1 MEERILRREIK
12 LRAKIRWEEENNS
25 KRCESERER
34 ERGRPKRQLQM
45 SWTGLGRTM
54 NYSESWRI
62 YIIVLRENEGLAGLA
77 NSFWNPMLEMLD
89 CYEFLYSC

>member
-25 KRCESERER
+25 KRCESER